1 VTQPGN
7 RDEIPDEISDAAQD
21 WFLRL
26 RDPDVPLAD
35 RVRFEAWHDCD
46 PRHAA
51 AWREVQAMWS
61 EIGDLGPAFAPRG
74 HPASA
79 AASVARRRWLPGW
92 RWGAAIAGF
101 AAACLLVFVVGPSM
115 VHLPA
120 RLLADHSTAIGE
132 QRTIALPDGSMA
144 YLNTDTAIDISF
156 SDRRRVVK
164 LLHGE
169 ALFEVTKDETRPFDV
184 LALDGKATAVG
195 TAFAVAIADE
205 RAIVTV
211 TEGIVRVTS
220 PDGSFDGAST
230 LLAGQQISYRRGGT
244 PGAVRTLDAE
254 AATAWRQGTIA
265 IRNLPLAAAL
275 AEIGRYRPGRIV
287 LLGNGARYAPVTAR
301 LSLSDVDG
309 GIDALAATHGLT
321 VTRVTDL
328 LLIVR

>member
-26 RDPDVPLAD
+26 RDPDVAPAD
-35 RVRFEAWHDCD
+35 RMRFEAWHDSD
-46 PRHAA
+46 PRHGA
-51 AWREVQAMWS
+51 AWREIQAMWS
-61 EIGDLGPAFAPRG
+61 EIGALGPAFAPRG
-74 HPASA
+74 QPAPAPA
-79 AASVARRRWLPGW
+79 AVARRRWLPRW
-92 RWGAAIAGF
+92 RWGAAMAGL
-101 AAACLLVFVVGPSM
+101 AAACLLAFVLGPSM
-115 VHLPA
+115 AHFPA
-120 RLLADHSTAIGE
+120 RLLADHGTAIGE
-132 QRTIALPDGSMA
+132 QRTIALPDGSTA
-144 YLNTDTAIDISF
+144 NLNTDTAIDVSF

-169 ALFEVTKDETRPFDV
+169 ALFEVAKDETRPFDV

-195 TAFAVAIADE
+195 TAFAVAIAEE
-205 RAIVTV
+205 RATVTV

-244 PGAVRTLDAE
+244 PGAVRALDAE

-287 LLGNGARYAPVTAR
+287 LLGNAARYAPVTAR